1 MKSMKSA
8 PGWNAASAS
17 RALTKCK
24 WAMSSNVSPPKRW
37 PRSWADFRSVVMSLR
52 LERVRE
58 LLKREIGEVIRR
70 ELPVGDVGL
79 INVNDVN
86 VAPNLKNATVFIG
99 VLGGQAQ
106 KKRAM
111 EALDKSRKRIQGLLG
126 RAVILKYTPRLRFV
140 LDDSIERGNKV
151 LRILE
156 DLEHPSSTS

>member
-1 MKSMKSA
+1 
-8 PGWNAASAS
+8 
-17 RALTKCK
+17 
-24 WAMSSNVSPPKRW
+24 
-37 PRSWADFRSVVMSLR
+37 MSLR

-111 EALDKSRKRIQGLLG
+111 EALDQSRKRIQGLLG